1 MRAAGGGQMRSRRI
15 ELARLGWGVLLLSA
29 PARVL
34 TTAGARVDTR
44 SVVITRVLGLRHLTQ
59 GLLSGWHPSP
69 EVIAMGT
76 WVDGAHSATALALAL
91 LDHERAVAGVADAT
105 IAATWCGLG
114 LRDLRHPVAT
124 PPEHD
129 RVRDALARSVLRAV
143 PGGRNLLRLA
153 HRAVLTNPAPS
164 APNRAS

>member
-1 MRAAGGGQMRSRRI
+1 MRSRRI

-34 TTAGARVDTR
+34 TTTNARVDTH
-44 SVVITRVLGLRHLTQ
+44 SVVVTRILGLRHLTQ
-59 GLLSGWHPSP
+59 GLLSGLHPSP

-91 LDHERAVAGVADAT
+91 LDPERAVAGIADAT
-105 IAATWCGLG
+105 VAATWCSLG
-114 LRDLRHPVAT
+114 LRDLRHAVAT

-129 RVRDALARSVLRAV
+129 RVRDALARSVLRAL
-143 PGGRNLLRLA
+143 PRGRTLLRLA
-153 HRAVLTNPAPS
+153 DRAVLTTRARS
-164 APNRAS
+164 AASRA